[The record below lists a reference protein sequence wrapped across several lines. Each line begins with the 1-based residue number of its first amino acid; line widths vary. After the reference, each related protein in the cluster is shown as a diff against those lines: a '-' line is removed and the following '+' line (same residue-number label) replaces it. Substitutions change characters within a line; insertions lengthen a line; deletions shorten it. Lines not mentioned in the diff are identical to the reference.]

1 MPAGMH
7 YNCLDMA
14 DPFELYHKELA
25 QSDRDPKTIERY
37 QQIIRSYQE
46 WLGGNEPDIA
56 NVKEYLAYLRNR
68 GYAPRSVLL
77 YYHALQTFF
86 DFIGTPLKLKLR
98 KPETLP
104 NYYDRGDFEAL
115 VKQAEI
121 GLYHETME
129 QRRRNKNLIL
139 VLGYT
144 GMRKSELLN
153 LIVND
158 VDFNNHT
165 IRIRQ
170 GKGKRDRTL
179 PMADRIVVS
188 LREQCADKSAHDRV
202 FDNLNAR
209 SVYRIITGLA
219 KACGLEGFH
228 PHSLRH
234 WFGTQL
240 IERGAS
246 LRVVQ
251 ELMGHR
257 SLETTSIY
265 LDVTAKHLRKAID
278 LLDLLSTQPT
288 PTSRF
293 S

>member
-1 MPAGMH
+1 MPADTH

-14 DPFELYHKELA
+14 DPFELYHKELT
-25 QSDRDPKTIERY
+25 QSDRDAKTIERY
-37 QQIIRSYQE
+37 QQIISRYQE
-46 WLGGNEPDIA
+46 WLGGKEPDIA
-56 NVKEYLAYLRNR
+56 NAKEYLAHLRDK

-77 YYHALQTFF
+77 YYHALQVFF
-86 DFIGTPLKLKLR
+86 NFIGTPLKLKLR

-104 NYYDRGDFEAL
+104 HYYDRGDFEAL
-115 VKQAEI
+115 VRQAEI
-121 GLYHETME
+121 GLYHQTRK
-129 QRRRNKNLIL
+129 QRKRNKNLIL

-153 LIVND
+153 LTVND
-158 VDFNNHT
+158 VDFNNRT

-170 GKGKRDRTL
+170 GKGRRDRIL

-188 LREQCADKSAHDRV
+188 LREQCDSKSAHDRV

-219 KACGLEGFH
+219 NACGLEGFH

-240 IERGAS
+240 VERGAS
-246 LRVVQ
+246 LRTVQ
-251 ELMGHR
+251 ELMGHK
-257 SLETTSIY
+257 SLETTSVY
-265 LDVTAKHLRKAID
+265 LDVTARHLRNTID
-278 LLDLLSTQPT
+278 LLDQLSTQPA
-288 PTSRF
+288 PDF
-293 S
+293 MP